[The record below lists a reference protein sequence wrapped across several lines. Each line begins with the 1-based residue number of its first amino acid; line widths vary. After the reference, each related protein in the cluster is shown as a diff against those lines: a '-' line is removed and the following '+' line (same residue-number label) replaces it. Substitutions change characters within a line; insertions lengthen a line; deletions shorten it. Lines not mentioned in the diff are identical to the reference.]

1 MRIAL
6 KKFGT
11 ILIARSAGKEAFLA
25 FQPSLKEVP
34 EGEKIEVDFEG
45 VKVLT
50 PSWADEFLTPLKKK
64 WKVNL
69 LNTKNSSIEGTLR
82 ILERVSKI

>member
-11 ILIARSAGKEAFLA
+11 ILIARPAGKEAFLA
-25 FQPSLKEVP
+25 FQPSLKEVL
-34 EGEKIEVDFEG
+34 EGEEIEVDFEG

-64 WKVNL
+64 WKVSL
-69 LNTKNSSIEGTLR
+69 INTKNSSIEGTLR
-82 ILERVSKI
+82 ILERTSKI

>member
-11 ILIARSAGKEAFLA
+11 ILIARPAGKEAFLA
-25 FQPSLKEVP
+25 FQPSLKEVL
-34 EGEKIEVDFEG
+34 EGEEIEVDFEG
-45 VKVLT
+45 VKVLP

-64 WKVNL
+64 WKVSL
-69 LNTKNSSIEGTLR
+69 INTKNSSIEGTLR
-82 ILERVSKI
+82 ILERTSKI